1 LSMRKTLK
9 DYKGYTRTAVV
20 LIKGGL
26 CFLD

>member
-9 DYKGYTRTAVV
+9 DYKGYTKLSVV
-20 LIKGGL
+20 PIQGGL